1 MSATDQHVSTKDS
14 AHVLK
19 YEIYMVFKC
28 ECYPHLMKLERIV
41 ELSKTL
47 FAYFNKALFLSR
59 QFNTTVMIL

>member
-1 MSATDQHVSTKDS
+1 MLATDQHVSNKDS
-14 AHVLK
+14 GHELK
-19 YEIYMVFKC
+19 YEIYMVIKC
-28 ECYPHLMKLERIV
+28 GCYPHLRKIERIV